1 MSEIDVIL
9 IELHR
14 LLTELKDSRGN
25 DELRDQIRRLF
36 ARADPLLKE
45 INDVEEM
52 ERVIESAAKVAGMA
66 SYLFSRKDSEVME
79 FLRLLGI
86 QGNEQAD

>member
-9 IELHR
+9 IELER

-25 DELRDQIRRLF
+25 EELKGQIRRLF
-36 ARADPLLKE
+36 ARVNPLVKE
-45 INDVEEM
+45 IDDVEEM
-52 ERVIESAAKVAGMA
+52 ERIIESAGRVAGMA
-66 SYLFSRKDSEVME
+66 SYLLSEKEPELRE

-86 QGNEQAD
+86 QGDEQE